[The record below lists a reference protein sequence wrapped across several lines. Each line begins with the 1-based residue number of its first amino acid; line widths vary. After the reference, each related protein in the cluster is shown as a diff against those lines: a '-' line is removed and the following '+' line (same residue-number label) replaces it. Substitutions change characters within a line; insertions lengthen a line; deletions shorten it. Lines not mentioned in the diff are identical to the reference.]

1 LGLTLPAD
9 VVLNVVR
16 PADVTAI
23 SAAHEKRAAAS
34 ANASA
39 PAFEPSGGA
48 QSMRAAAD
56 TDSTPAAFR
65 KFEAMM
71 LQSFL
76 QSMLP
81 TESEAVYGE
90 GLAGDMW
97 RSMLAEQIA
106 GVMAERGGIGVAD
119 RILTGHYDRMANAAS
134 PDQSAGELA
143 MESALHEAR
152 RAALQPAIDI
162 AASHDTDF

>member
-1 LGLTLPAD
+1 MGLTLPAD
-9 VVLNVVR
+9 VILNVVR
-16 PADVTAI
+16 PTDVAAI
-23 SAAHEKRAAAS
+23 AATHEKRAASS
-34 ANASA
+34 ANSA
-39 PAFEPSGGA
+39 TTAFAPGKT
-48 QSMRAAAD
+48 QPVRAAAD
-56 TDSTPAAFR
+56 TESTPAAFR

-81 TESEAVYGE
+81 TESEAVFGE

-119 RILTGHYDRMANAAS
+119 RILAGHYGRMADKAS
-134 PDQSAGELA
+134 PDTTAGGLA
-143 MESALHEAR
+143 IESALHEAR
-152 RAALQPAIDI
+152 RMALQPTVDA
-162 AASHDTDF
+162 AASYKSDF

>member
-1 LGLTLPAD
+1 MGLTLPAD

-16 PADVTAI
+16 PTD
-23 SAAHEKRAAAS
+23 AAAIAAAREQRVS
-34 ANASA
+34 STPDAAAPAFAASTKAQSA
-39 PAFEPSGGA
+39 PAAHDADATPS
-48 QSMRAAAD
+48 
-56 TDSTPAAFR
+56 AFR

-97 RSMLAEQIA
+97 RSMMAEQIA

-119 RILTGHYDRMANAAS
+119 RILAGHYGRMEDASLPNAQT
-134 PDQSAGELA
+134 DGLA
-143 MESALHEAR
+143 VESVLHEAR
-152 RAALQPAIDI
+152 RMALQPTIDA
-162 AASHDTDF
+162 AASNRSDF